1 MERLIANALLVLLL
15 SFSLNSKADS
25 HAMSQ
30 IRARLDAHP
39 VVRAEFVQTRTMADL
54 QRPLVSRGRLV
65 VWESAG
71 VIWQIEQPFRAI
83 HVLRE
88 ESTIEIASDGRR
100 TVRSARDDRGA
111 ARIGRVLRA
120 VLKGDG
126 KALEEWFEADAKV
139 AGEQWTLVLVP
150 RQGPMSY
157 FVKSVQLSGGEYLDS
172 VRIVEENGDA
182 TQMQFRNQRGDRT
195 PSEEERRLLAGE

>member
-1 MERLIANALLVLLL
+1 MT
-15 SFSLNSKADS
+15 
-25 HAMSQ
+25 Q

-54 QRPLVSRGRLV
+54 GRPLVSRGRLV

-71 VIWQIEQPFRAI
+71 VIWQIEQPIRAT

-88 ESTIEIASDGRR
+88 DSTLEIAPDGTR
-100 TVRSARDDRGA
+100 TVRSASDDRGA

-120 VLKGDG
+120 VLKGDPR
-126 KALEEWFEADAKV
+126 ALDEWFDAEAKV
-139 AGEQWTLVLVP
+139 SGERWTLALLP
-150 RQGPMSY
+150 RQGPMAY
-157 FVKSVQLSGGEYLDS
+157 FVKSVQLSGGEFLDS

-182 TQMQFRNQRGDRT
+182 TQMQFRGQRGDRA
-195 PSEEERRLLAGE
+195 PSEEERRLLTGE